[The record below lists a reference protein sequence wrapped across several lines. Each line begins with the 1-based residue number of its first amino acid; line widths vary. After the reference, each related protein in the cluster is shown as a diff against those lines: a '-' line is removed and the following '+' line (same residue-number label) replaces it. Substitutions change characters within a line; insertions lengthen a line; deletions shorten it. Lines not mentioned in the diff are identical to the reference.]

1 MASNRFNLPTYIV
14 LKSFSEYP
22 HSITIDI
29 DDNIILRKDVPGGE
43 ELTIKN
49 DGYYDFV
56 KSGIKKITVTWR
68 GDKECENKWLKI
80 GKIVINNQEIRP
92 HHCRYMPFDNEYL
105 LSQKNNPI
113 KKKEIAK
120 RILFPGETYGWF
132 GRITY
137 EPYIGTKSLRYSS
150 RTKTSSEIA
159 SELISNPNLH
169 IDVDQDEAMILA
181 RRKK

>member
-1 MASNRFNLPTYIV
+1 MASNRFKLPTYIV

-22 HSITIDI
+22 YSITIDV
-29 DDNIILRKDVPGGE
+29 DDDIILRKDAPGGE

-49 DGYYDFV
+49 DGHYDFV

-68 GDKECENKWLKI
+68 GDKECQNKWLKM

-92 HHCRYMPFDNEYL
+92 HHCRYLPFDNEYL
-105 LSQKNNPI
+105 MNQRKDPI
-113 KKKEIAK
+113 NKKEITK
-120 RILFPGETYGWF
+120 RILFPGETFGWF

-150 RTKTSSEIA
+150 RTKTTDEIA